1 MSSAIPTAPLGDK
14 MMDIWTGR
22 YEEKEMGHDIR

>member
-14 MMDIWTGR
+14 MIDIWTGTH
-22 YEEKEMGHDIR
+22 EEKEMGHDIR